1 MNVRTQV
8 TLDPEMQRRAQ
19 ARAAELK
26 ISFAEYV
33 RRLLVHDLG
42 EANRRAD
49 ISAIFDLGHSG
60 SETDIAR
67 NKDEMLAEAILDDS
81 SSRRGDTSSPRGDTS
96 FPRGRGKTRAKPGT
110 SRR

>member
-1 MNVRTQV
+1 MNIRTQV
-8 TLDPEMQRRAQ
+8 TLDPEMQQRAQ

-33 RRLLVHDLG
+33 RRLLVNDLG
-42 EANRRAD
+42 ETNRRAD

-60 SETDIAR
+60 PETDIAS
-67 NKDEMLAEAILDDS
+67 NKDEMIAEAILDDA
-81 SSRRGDTSSPRGDTS
+81 SRRPRN
-96 FPRGRGKTRAKPGT
+96 KTGSKLRT

>member
-1 MNVRTQV
+1 MNIRTQV

-33 RRLLVHDLG
+33 RRLLVSDLG
-42 EANRRAD
+42 ETNRKAD

-60 SETDIAR
+60 PETDIAHH
-67 NKDEMLAEAILDDS
+67 KDEMIAQAILDET
-81 SSRRGDTSSPRGDTS
+81 SSRRGSN
-96 FPRGRGKTRAKPGT
+96 KTRLKLKT

>member
-33 RRLLVHDLG
+33 RRLLVNDLG
-42 EANRRAD
+42 ETNRKAD
-49 ISAIFDLGHSG
+49 ISTIFDLATSRA
-60 SETDIAR
+60 ETDIAR
-67 NKDEMLAEAILDDS
+67 NKDEMIAEAILNEILPRRERS
-81 SSRRGDTSSPRGDTS
+81 KARSRP
-96 FPRGRGKTRAKPGT
+96 KT

>member
-33 RRLLVHDLG
+33 RRLLVNDLG
-42 EANRRAD
+42 ETNRKAD
-49 ISAIFDLGHSG
+49 ISTIFDLATSRA
-60 SETDIAR
+60 ETDIAR
-67 NKDEMLAEAILDDS
+67 NKDEMIAEAILDEI
-81 SSRRGDTSSPRGDTS
+81 SPRRERS
-96 FPRGRGKTRAKPGT
+96 KARSRPKT
-110 SRR
+110 SRG

>member
-33 RRLLVHDLG
+33 RRLLVNDLG
-42 EANRRAD
+42 ETNRKAD
-49 ISAIFDLGHSG
+49 ISTIFDLATSRA
-60 SETDIAR
+60 ETDIAR
-67 NKDEMLAEAILDDS
+67 NKDEMIAEAILDEI
-81 SSRRGDTSSPRGDTS
+81 SPRRERSKARSRT
-96 FPRGRGKTRAKPGT
+96 KT

>member
-8 TLDPEMQRRAQ
+8 TLDPEMQRGAQ

-33 RRLLVHDLG
+33 RRLLAHDLG

-60 SETDIAR
+60 PETDIAR
-67 NKDEMLAEAILDDS
+67 DKDEMLAEAILDDT
-81 SSRRGDTSSPRGDTS
+81 SSRRGDTSSA
-96 FPRGRGKTRAKPGT
+96 RGRGKTRSKPGT